1 MPEKNNFSIKLDL
14 TKLSQVVVT
23 NIKGKAGNSVPVVI
37 IPIEPNGIFV
47 GKKGSYLNLAAFVV
61 NNPQYGQ
68 SHIVKRSLPKE
79 ESDRLT
85 EEEKKALPIL
95 GNMGVLEKH
104 EAQPVPVTGVTEI
117 GDDVKDDLPF

>member
-1 MPEKNNFSIKLDL
+1 MSEKNNFSIKLDL

-61 NNPQYGQ
+61 NNPNTGN
-68 SHIVKRSLPKE
+68 
-79 ESDRLT
+79 LT
-85 EEEKKALPIL
+85 L
-95 GNMGVLEKH
+95 
-104 EAQPVPVTGVTEI
+104 
-117 GDDVKDDLPF
+117 